1 MKSSKMIP
9 NTFSDYFK
17 SLPEDGRQ
25 AIIDE
30 LTQILL
36 NENKE
41 ATLQS
46 FSEKKELVSCPSCS
60 SNKISGNGKQKGV
73 QRYVCRSCKKY
84 FRDTTGLLT
93 HNMKKSALVSKYMY
107 NLLMGYSIR
116 KCAKETGICIQT
128 SFDWRHKIIGSLN
141 AQRPSSFEGIVESD
155 DIFFLE
161 SSKGSRSLE
170 RERRSRGSKAKKRGI
185 SNEQIAVVVTQDRT
199 GNQELA
205 VVKRGR
211 ISKKDL
217 DRTLGAKLEKGSIL
231 CTDAHRSYTAF
242 ARDKDIEH
250 HKFVASKG
258 QRVVN
263 KIYHVQNVNN
273 TAMRL
278 RTWMRPYNGV
288 ATKYLQNYMNWFMM
302 LEKIKHNS
310 NKLKVFATCAMANSA
325 AYDYCLS
332 APHSVVI

>member
-1 MKSSKMIP
+1 MIP

-46 FSEKKELVSCPSCS
+46 FSEKKESVSCPSCS

-170 RERRSRGSKAKKRGI
+170 RERRSRGSKAKKRG
-185 SNEQIAVVVTQDRT
+185 
-199 GNQELA
+199 
-205 VVKRGR
+205 R

-242 ARDKDIEH
+242 ERDKDIEH
-250 HKFVASKG
+250 HKFVTSKG

-263 KIYHVQNVNN
+263 MIYHVQNVNN

-332 APHSVVI
+332 TPHSVVI

>member
-25 AIIDE
+25 TIIDE
-30 LTQILL
+30 LTQILM

-41 ATLQS
+41 ARLQS
-46 FSEKKELVSCPSCS
+46 FSEKKESVSCPSCS

-141 AQRPSSFEGIVESD
+141 AQRPSSFERIVESD

-185 SNEQIAVVVTQDRT
+185 SNEQIAVVVM
-199 GNQELA
+199 
-205 VVKRGR
+205 
-211 ISKKDL
+211 KDDIIRSL
-217 DRTLGAKLEKGSIL
+217 VNKPSILERKTIGERVLGSIL
-231 CTDAHRSYTAF
+231 G
-242 ARDKDIEH
+242 
-250 HKFVASKG
+250 FVDTF
-258 QRVVN
+258 V
-263 KIYHVQNVNN
+263 
-273 TAMRL
+273 
-278 RTWMRPYNGV
+278 NGV
-288 ATKYLQNYMNWFMM
+288 PRSATVYQMN
-302 LEKIKHNS
+302 ETPIS
-310 NKLKVFATCAMANSA
+310 MAA
-325 AYDYCLS
+325 EDGEG
-332 APHSVVI
+332 HR